1 MVVLKSH
8 LLLVPTVSF
17 AFTSPAATRQPPTAF
32 APLGPSRAA
41 HGRSARTL
49 AAASRRAASVHRC
62 TMVAAPASAARE
74 GDLMG
79 CLRAGIKAVAVGVKG
94 SKPIP
99 DELVPQILAALETL
113 DGASGAELEPA
124 RQRLASFLG
133 TLFVKHDI
141 AESDAVVLT
150 AVAQRRPQLAGEG
163 RSRGG
168 CSSAQLLSVAC
179 GDGAASAELL
189 RLCRALLDGEVLS
202 AGEAEALGRRLY
214 DSNEPAAARTLAAH
228 VLRVRYE
235 TREEFA
241 GLLRA
246 QASTVDRQAFDLANL
261 ALVYAQRR
269 IVQLAEPFDGVDR
282 SPLLTPLI
290 ARHLQRRWRALAV
303 TQVGP
308 TSGPKYGPNA
318 RDLALALGADEA
330 PFMRSNAEVAWRVA
344 RSGDLPEYGMYIDQ
358 EAVSP
363 ALAEWVTL
371 RRNIIKR
378 PFLATSE
385 KLVDSCGAS
394 VLIASAFHP
403 SFTDKMFNM
412 AEDATAFPACIIVR
426 RGLEGTLGFGLG
438 KPAEVTCGV
447 RGSDGRFERMD
458 FAFGPKDI
466 GLATEMDKPLSDISA
481 EDFAAKCERWAA
493 SGSSSD
499 TRFDNHVAV
508 TLAGIDK
515 AMEWV
520 LPTLPPL

>member
-1 MVVLKSH
+1 
-8 LLLVPTVSF
+8 
-17 AFTSPAATRQPPTAF
+17 
-32 APLGPSRAA
+32 
-41 HGRSARTL
+41 
-49 AAASRRAASVHRC
+49 
-62 TMVAAPASAARE
+62 
-74 GDLMG
+74 MG

-133 TLFVKHDI
+133 TLFVKHNI
-141 AESDAVVLT
+141 AESDAFVLT
-150 AVAQRRPQLAGEG
+150 AVAKRRLQLAGEG

-246 QASTVDRQAFDLANL
+246 QAATVDREGER
-261 ALVYAQRR
+261 AQTHSCPPFPAPPPLRTHERR
-269 IVQLAEPFDGVDR
+269 IVQLAEPFDGIDR

-344 RSGDLPEYGMYIDQ
+344 RSGYLPEYGMYIDQ

-466 GLATEMDKPLSDISA
+466 GLATEMDKPLSDISS

-493 SGSSSD
+493 SGSSGD

-520 LPTLPPL
+520 LPKLPPL

>member
-303 TQVGP
+303 TQV
-308 TSGPKYGPNA
+308 
-318 RDLALALGADEA
+318 
-330 PFMRSNAEVAWRVA
+330 
-344 RSGDLPEYGMYIDQ
+344 RSGQHAMGKEVHENKNKTTP
-358 EAVSP
+358 VKCTS
-363 ALAEWVTL
+363 VL
-371 RRNIIKR
+371 R
-378 PFLATSE
+378 AG
-385 KLVDSCGAS
+385 CGAC
-394 VLIASAFHP
+394 L
-403 SFTDKMFNM
+403 
-412 AEDATAFPACIIVR
+412 
-426 RGLEGTLGFGLG
+426 
-438 KPAEVTCGV
+438 V
-447 RGSDGRFERMD
+447 RGKRGRRV
-458 FAFGPKDI
+458 
-466 GLATEMDKPLSDISA
+466 
-481 EDFAAKCERWAA
+481 R
-493 SGSSSD
+493 
-499 TRFDNHVAV
+499 AV
-508 TLAGIDK
+508 CCRLLCCQGDWWHALLGTVRLRVLGVVMINN
-515 AMEWV
+515 WV
-520 LPTLPPL
+520 MS